1 MKHLAN
7 ALAVLSLFA
16 AAPAFASDVS
26 SDRDFAETRA
36 LQSRASQSSRTTT
49 EAQGPHSQKVKAE
62 NCASRCV
69 CARSDDPQ
77 AVRAEPGHH

>member
-16 AAPAFASDVS
+16 AAPAFASDGP

-49 EAQGPHSQKVKAE
+49 EAQGPNSQKVKAE
-62 NCASRCV
+62 NCF
-69 CARSDDPQ
+69 
-77 AVRAEPGHH
+77 AVRLCEER

>member
-36 LQSRASQSSRTTT
+36 SPVPSLAVLEDDDGGSGPTFT
-49 EAQGPHSQKVKAE
+49 EGQGGE
-62 NCASRCV
+62 LRL
-69 CARSDDPQ
+69 
-77 AVRAEPGHH
+77 AVRLCEER